1 MLYFGPT
8 MECEQYLKVECGFAP
23 VATNP
28 ADFIIHVARETRDNG
43 TACKFTLQHM
53 AAMAKKTFEGGTYGT
68 VDDTPGLGIDTD
80 VVAEGLGFG
89 GVLKI
94 ATDNLSADI
103 EDIKK
108 SRVTI
113 RVLCEREFLKEL
125 RRYKFWLTAVVRAII
140 LGCLLGTYS
149 F

>member
-1 MLYFGPT
+1 

-43 TACKFTLQHM
+43 AACKFTLQHM
-53 AAMAKKTFEGGTYGT
+53 AAMAKKKFEGGTDGT
-68 VDDTPGLGIDTD
+68 VEDPPDVDIDTD
-80 VVAEGLGFG
+80 VVAEGFGLGR
-89 GVLKI
+89 VVKI
-94 ATDNLSADI
+94 ARDNMSADI

-125 RRYKFWLTAVVRAII
+125 RRYKFWLTAMVRAII
-140 LGCLLGTYS
+140 LGCLLGMYS
-149 F
+149 FLSK